1 MEQGRLIFK
10 LRTGSH
16 LYGLNHPESDEDFG
30 GVFIPKSEYI
40 LGLKRVEEVDN
51 STKSS
56 TAGHRNT
63 ADDVDDKVYALP
75 KYLHLALEN
84 NPNIVEFFFA
94 TPENILVNSPEWQ
107 SLVAGRSHIVSQKIY
122 HTFKG
127 YAFSQKK
134 KLTVKSERFT
144 SLAKGLDWI
153 EESFTPEERNRDD
166 IPISETDA
174 TQLNSMLKYYKN
186 LRYNCESFH
195 LGMSIKM
202 IYEHLKTEYDT
213 YGWRVHTKTFETLGY
228 DVKFGYHLI
237 RILSEAVDLLAT
249 GELHYPIS
257 GQAREDILAVR
268 EAKLDLPELL
278 ALYEK
283 YEKMA
288 DEVYATTKL
297 PKKPDFD
304 WANNWLIDVLR
315 KSIAEELDEEER
327 KPLNFEETKKLLG
340 AVEVNRP
347 VMFSPP
353 LDMFLNKEQLDR
365 KREEREIPPLTE
377 EELKGLLGEEKE
389 ALPLT
394 EEELL
399 GEEMKGWD
407 ALSVEALFNFE
418 ESLEPGIKLSG
429 AAEVII
435 AHYHKLPD

>member
-40 LGLKRVEEVDN
+40 LGLKHVEEVDN

-56 TAGHRNT
+56 AAGTRNT
-63 ADDVDDKVYALP
+63 SEDIDDKVYALP

-94 TPENILVNSPEWQ
+94 TPENILVTSPEWQ
-107 SLVAGRSHIVSQKIY
+107 SLVANRDKIISQKIY

-127 YAFSQKK
+127 YAYSQKK

-153 EESFTPEERNRDD
+153 VDSFSPEERDRDD
-166 IPISETDA
+166 IAINETDA
-174 TQLNSMLKYYKN
+174 NQLNSMLKYYKN
-186 LRYNCESFH
+186 MRANCESFH

-237 RILSEAVDLLAT
+237 RILAEAVDLLAT
-249 GELHYPIS
+249 GELRYPIS

-268 EAKLDLPELL
+268 EAKLDLNELM
-278 ALYEK
+278 ALYDK
-283 YEKMA
+283 YEKAA
-288 DEVYATTKL
+288 DEAYKTTKL
-297 PKKPDFD
+297 PKKPDFN
-304 WANNWLIDVLR
+304 WANSWLIGILR
-315 KSIAEELDEEER
+315 KSIADELEEEQEVVR
-327 KPLNFEETKKLLG
+327 AKRFESTIFMPTL
-340 AVEVNRP
+340 
-347 VMFSPP
+347 S
-353 LDMFLNKEQLDR
+353 
-365 KREEREIPPLTE
+365 E
-377 EELKGLLGEEKE
+377 EEIKGLIEPWDFLSDE
-389 ALPLT
+389 ALI
-394 EEELL
+394 
-399 GEEMKGWD
+399 
-407 ALSVEALFNFE
+407 NFE
-418 ESLEPGIKLSG
+418 ESLEQEPSLKLSG
-429 AAEVII
+429 ESCSEVI
-435 AHYHKLPD
+435 AHFHKLPD